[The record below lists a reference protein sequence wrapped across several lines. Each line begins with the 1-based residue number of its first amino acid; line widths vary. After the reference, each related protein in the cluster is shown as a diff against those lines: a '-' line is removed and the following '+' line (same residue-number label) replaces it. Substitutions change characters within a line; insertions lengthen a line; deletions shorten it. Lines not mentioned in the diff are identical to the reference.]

1 MDYEKIRR
9 KTRAVTIGSV
19 TIGSGHPIAV
29 QSMLNTDTADAEAC
43 TEQARKLEDAGCD
56 IIRLTVPSAEYAETI
71 YKMKNAGIKAP
82 LVADIH
88 FDYRLALE
96 AMDNGADKIR
106 INPGN
111 IGDKWKTKMVV
122 EKARDTGK
130 AIRIGLNTGSLP
142 KHGKNDDVV
151 ELMVN
156 TALEYIS
163 DFEAWNF
170 NNIVVSL
177 KSSDIDNTMRAAR
190 LFNEKSG
197 YPFHLGVTEAGN
209 AITSAVRSTWAL
221 GNLLKEGIGDTIRVS
236 INGSIEDEVL
246 CANEILR
253 TLGLKKGGVRIVACP
268 RCGRHTFDSHGFLNE
283 IQHRLL
289 TLNKDITVAVMGC
302 SVNGPGEAHGADF
315 AVCGNGRKIFVYSH
329 GSLVSSLSSKEEAEK
344 ELFRL
349 IEEE

>member
-1 MDYEKIRR
+1 MNSNYVAQIRDIKI
-9 KTRAVTIGSV
+9 GGDESV
-19 TIGSGHPIAV
+19 KVQTMYDDKISGINPEIV
-29 QSMLNTDTADAEAC
+29 VKRINDLSLM
-43 TEQARKLEDAGCD
+43 GCD
-56 IIRLTVPSAEYAETI
+56 LIRFSYVSKEDGENFKYITSHSPIPV
-71 YKMKNAGIKAP
+71 
-82 LVADIH
+82 VADIH
-88 FDYRLALE
+88 FDYKLALE

-111 IGDKWKTKMVV
+111 IGDKWKTKLVV

-156 TALEYIS
+156 TALDYIS

-170 NNIVVSL
+170 KNIVVSL
-177 KSSDIDNTMRAAR
+177 KSSDIDNTVRAAR
-190 LFNEKSG
+190 LFKEKSG

-253 TLGLKKGGVRIVACP
+253 TIGLKKGGVRIVACP
-268 RCGRHTFDSHGFLNE
+268 RCGRHTFDSHEFLSE
-283 IQHRLL
+283 IQHKLL

-329 GSLVSSLSSKEEAEK
+329 GSLVTSLSSKEDAEK

>member
-1 MDYEKIRR
+1 MNSNYVAQIRDIKI
-9 KTRAVTIGSV
+9 GGDESV
-19 TIGSGHPIAV
+19 KVQTMYDDKISGINPEIV
-29 QSMLNTDTADAEAC
+29 VKRINDLSLM
-43 TEQARKLEDAGCD
+43 GCD
-56 IIRLTVPSAEYAETI
+56 LIRFSYVSKEDGENFKYITSHSPIPV
-71 YKMKNAGIKAP
+71 
-82 LVADIH
+82 VADIH
-88 FDYRLALE
+88 FDYKLALE

-111 IGDKWKTKMVV
+111 IGDKWKTKLVV

-142 KHGKNDDVV
+142 KHGKDDDVV

-156 TALEYIS
+156 TALDYIS

-170 NNIVVSL
+170 KNIVVSL

-190 LFNEKSG
+190 LFKEKSG

-253 TLGLKKGGVRIVACP
+253 TMGLKKGGVRIVACP
-268 RCGRHTFDSHGFLNE
+268 RCGRHTFDSHGFLSE
-283 IQHRLL
+283 IQHKLL

-329 GSLVSSLSSKEEAEK
+329 GTLVSSLTSKEEAEK

-349 IEEE
+349 IEEQ

>member
-1 MDYEKIRR
+1 MNSNYEAQVRDIKI
-9 KTRAVTIGSV
+9 GGDESV
-19 TIGSGHPIAV
+19 KVQTMYDDKISGINPEIV
-29 QSMLNTDTADAEAC
+29 VKRINDLSLM
-43 TEQARKLEDAGCD
+43 GCD
-56 IIRLTVPSAEYAETI
+56 LIRFSYVSKEDGENFKYITSHSPIPV
-71 YKMKNAGIKAP
+71 
-82 LVADIH
+82 VADIH
-88 FDYRLALE
+88 FDYKLALE

-111 IGDKWKTKMVV
+111 IGDKWKTKLVV

-142 KHGKNDDVV
+142 KHGKDDDVV

-156 TALEYIS
+156 TALDYIS

-170 NNIVVSL
+170 RNIVVSL

-190 LFNEKSG
+190 LFKEKSG

-268 RCGRHTFDSHGFLNE
+268 RCGRHTFDSHGFLSE
-283 IQHRLL
+283 IQHKLL

-329 GSLVSSLSSKEEAEK
+329 GTLVSSLTSKEEAEK

-349 IEEE
+349 IEEQ

>member
-1 MDYEKIRR
+1 MNSKYIAQVRDIKI
-9 KTRAVTIGSV
+9 GGDESV
-19 TIGSGHPIAV
+19 KVQTMYDDKISGINPEIV
-29 QSMLNTDTADAEAC
+29 VKRINDLSLM
-43 TEQARKLEDAGCD
+43 GCD
-56 IIRLTVPSAEYAETI
+56 LIRFSYVS
-71 YKMKNAGIKAP
+71 KADGENFKYITSHSP
-82 LVADIH
+82 IPVVADIH
-88 FDYRLALE
+88 FDYKLALE

-111 IGDKWKTKMVV
+111 IGDKWKTKLVV

>member
-1 MDYEKIRR
+1 MNSKHIATVRDIKI
-9 KTRAVTIGSV
+9 GGDESV
-19 TIGSGHPIAV
+19 KVQTMYDDKISGINPELVVKRINDL
-29 QSMLNTDTADAEAC
+29 SLM
-43 TEQARKLEDAGCD
+43 GCD
-56 IIRLTVPSAEYAETI
+56 LIRFSYVSKEDGENFSYITSHSPIPV
-71 YKMKNAGIKAP
+71 
-82 LVADIH
+82 VADIH
-88 FDYRLALE
+88 FDYKLALE

-111 IGDKWKTKMVV
+111 IGDKWKTKLVV
-122 EKARDTGK
+122 EKARDMGK

-177 KSSDIDNTMRAAR
+177 KSSDIDNTVRAAR
-190 LFNEKSG
+190 LFKEKSD

-268 RCGRHTFDSHGFLNE
+268 RCGRHTFDSHGFLNG

>member
-1 MDYEKIRR
+1 MNSNYVAQIRDIKI
-9 KTRAVTIGSV
+9 GGDESV
-19 TIGSGHPIAV
+19 KVQTMYDDKISGINPEIV
-29 QSMLNTDTADAEAC
+29 VKRINDLSLM
-43 TEQARKLEDAGCD
+43 GCD
-56 IIRLTVPSAEYAETI
+56 LIRFSYVSKEDGENFKYITSHSPIPV
-71 YKMKNAGIKAP
+71 
-82 LVADIH
+82 VADIH
-88 FDYRLALE
+88 FDYKLALE

-111 IGDKWKTKMVV
+111 IGDKWKTKLVV

-142 KHGKNDDVV
+142 KHGKDDDVV

-156 TALEYIS
+156 TALDYIS

-170 NNIVVSL
+170 KNIVVSL

-190 LFNEKSG
+190 LFKEKSG

>member
-1 MDYEKIRR
+1 MNSNYVAQIRDIKI
-9 KTRAVTIGSV
+9 GGDESV
-19 TIGSGHPIAV
+19 KVQTMYDDKISGINPEIV
-29 QSMLNTDTADAEAC
+29 VKRINDLSLM
-43 TEQARKLEDAGCD
+43 GCD
-56 IIRLTVPSAEYAETI
+56 LIRFSYVSKEDGENFKYITSHSPIPV
-71 YKMKNAGIKAP
+71 
-82 LVADIH
+82 VADIH
-88 FDYRLALE
+88 FDYKLALE

-111 IGDKWKTKMVV
+111 IGDKWKTKLVV

-142 KHGKNDDVV
+142 KHGKDDDVV

-156 TALEYIS
+156 TALDYIS

-170 NNIVVSL
+170 KNIVVSL

-190 LFNEKSG
+190 LFKEKSG

-329 GSLVSSLSSKEEAEK
+329 GSLVTSLSSKEEAEK

>member
-1 MDYEKIRR
+1 MNSNYVAQIRDIKI
-9 KTRAVTIGSV
+9 GGDESV
-19 TIGSGHPIAV
+19 KVQTMYDDKISGINPEIV
-29 QSMLNTDTADAEAC
+29 VKRINDLSLM
-43 TEQARKLEDAGCD
+43 GCD
-56 IIRLTVPSAEYAETI
+56 LIRFSYVSKEDGENFKYITSHSPIPV
-71 YKMKNAGIKAP
+71 
-82 LVADIH
+82 VADIH
-88 FDYRLALE
+88 FDYKLALE

-111 IGDKWKTKMVV
+111 IGDKWKTKLVV

-156 TALEYIS
+156 TALDYIS

-170 NNIVVSL
+170 KNIVVSL

-190 LFNEKSG
+190 LFKEKSG

-253 TLGLKKGGVRIVACP
+253 TMGLKKGGVRIVACP
-268 RCGRHTFDSHGFLNE
+268 RCGRHTFDSHGFLTE
-283 IQHRLL
+283 IQHKLL

>member
-1 MDYEKIRR
+1 MNSNYVAQIRDIKI
-9 KTRAVTIGSV
+9 GGDESV
-19 TIGSGHPIAV
+19 KVQTMYDDKISGINPETVVKRINDL
-29 QSMLNTDTADAEAC
+29 SLM
-43 TEQARKLEDAGCD
+43 GCD
-56 IIRLTVPSAEYAETI
+56 LIRFSYVSKEDGENFKYITSHSPIPV
-71 YKMKNAGIKAP
+71 
-82 LVADIH
+82 VADIH
-88 FDYRLALE
+88 FDYKLALE

-111 IGDKWKTKMVV
+111 IGDKWKTKLVV

-142 KHGKNDDVV
+142 KHGKDDDVV

-156 TALEYIS
+156 TALDYIS

-170 NNIVVSL
+170 RNIVVSL

-190 LFNEKSG
+190 LFKEKSG

-253 TLGLKKGGVRIVACP
+253 TMGLKKGGVRIVACP
-268 RCGRHTFDSHGFLNE
+268 RCGRHTFDSHGFLSE
-283 IQHRLL
+283 IQHKLL

-329 GSLVSSLSSKEEAEK
+329 GSLVTSLSSKEEAEK

>member
-1 MDYEKIRR
+1 MNSKYIAQVRDIKI
-9 KTRAVTIGSV
+9 GGDESV
-19 TIGSGHPIAV
+19 KVQTMYDDKISGINPEIV
-29 QSMLNTDTADAEAC
+29 VKRINDLSLM
-43 TEQARKLEDAGCD
+43 GCD
-56 IIRLTVPSAEYAETI
+56 LIRFSYVS
-71 YKMKNAGIKAP
+71 KADGENFKYITSHSP
-82 LVADIH
+82 IPVVADIH
-88 FDYRLALE
+88 FDYKLALE

-111 IGDKWKTKMVV
+111 IGDKWKTKLVV

-142 KHGKNDDVV
+142 KHGKDDDVV

-156 TALEYIS
+156 TALDYIS

-170 NNIVVSL
+170 RNIVVSL

-190 LFNEKSG
+190 LFKEKSG

-253 TLGLKKGGVRIVACP
+253 TMGLKKGGVRIVACP
-268 RCGRHTFDSHGFLNE
+268 RCGRHTFDSHGFLTE
-283 IQHRLL
+283 IQHKLL

-329 GSLVSSLSSKEEAEK
+329 GTLVSSLTSKEEAEK

>member
-1 MDYEKIRR
+1 MNSKYIAQVRDIKI
-9 KTRAVTIGSV
+9 GGDESV
-19 TIGSGHPIAV
+19 KVQTMYDDKISGINPEIV
-29 QSMLNTDTADAEAC
+29 VKRINDLSLM
-43 TEQARKLEDAGCD
+43 GCD
-56 IIRLTVPSAEYAETI
+56 LIRFSYVS
-71 YKMKNAGIKAP
+71 KADGENFKYITSHSP
-82 LVADIH
+82 IPVVADIH
-88 FDYRLALE
+88 FDYKLALE

-111 IGDKWKTKMVV
+111 IGDKWKTKLVV

-142 KHGKNDDVV
+142 KHGKDDDVV

-156 TALEYIS
+156 TALDYIS

-170 NNIVVSL
+170 RNIVVSL

-190 LFNEKSG
+190 LFKEKSD

-253 TLGLKKGGVRIVACP
+253 TMGIKKGGVRIVACP
-268 RCGRHTFDSHGFLNE
+268 RCGRHTFDSHGFLSE
-283 IQHRLL
+283 IQHKLL
-289 TLNKDITVAVMGC
+289 TLNKNITVAVMGC

-329 GSLVSSLSSKEEAEK
+329 GTLVSSLSSKEEAEK

-349 IEEE
+349 IEEQ

>member
-1 MDYEKIRR
+1 MNSNYVAQIRDIKI
-9 KTRAVTIGSV
+9 GGDESV
-19 TIGSGHPIAV
+19 KVQTMYDDKISGINPEIV
-29 QSMLNTDTADAEAC
+29 VKRINDLSLM
-43 TEQARKLEDAGCD
+43 GCD
-56 IIRLTVPSAEYAETI
+56 LIRFSYVSKEDGENFKYITSHSPIPV
-71 YKMKNAGIKAP
+71 
-82 LVADIH
+82 VADIH
-88 FDYRLALE
+88 FDYKLALE

-111 IGDKWKTKMVV
+111 IGDKWKTKLVV

-142 KHGKNDDVV
+142 KHGKDDDVV

-156 TALEYIS
+156 TALDYIS

-170 NNIVVSL
+170 RNIVVSL

-190 LFNEKSG
+190 LFKEKSG

-209 AITSAVRSTWAL
+209 AITSAVRSTWAI

-268 RCGRHTFDSHGFLNE
+268 RCGRHTFDSHGFLSE
-283 IQHRLL
+283 IQHKLL

-329 GSLVSSLSSKEEAEK
+329 GTLVSSLTSKEEAEK

-349 IEEE
+349 IEEQ

>member
-1 MDYEKIRR
+1 MNSNYVAQIRDIKIGGDESI
-9 KTRAVTIGSV
+9 KVQTMYDDKI
-19 TIGSGHPIAV
+19 SGINPEIV
-29 QSMLNTDTADAEAC
+29 VKRINDLSLM
-43 TEQARKLEDAGCD
+43 GCD
-56 IIRLTVPSAEYAETI
+56 LIRFSYVSKEDGENFKYITSHSPIPV
-71 YKMKNAGIKAP
+71 
-82 LVADIH
+82 VADIH
-88 FDYRLALE
+88 FDYKLALE

-111 IGDKWKTKMVV
+111 IGDKWKTKLVV

-142 KHGKNDDVV
+142 KHGKDDDVV

-156 TALEYIS
+156 TALDYIS

-170 NNIVVSL
+170 RNIVVSL

-190 LFNEKSG
+190 LFKEKSG

-253 TLGLKKGGVRIVACP
+253 TMGLKKGGVRIVACP
-268 RCGRHTFDSHGFLNE
+268 RCGRHTFDSHGFLTE
-283 IQHRLL
+283 IQHKLL

-329 GSLVSSLSSKEEAEK
+329 GSLVTSLSSKEEAEK

>member
-1 MDYEKIRR
+1 MNSNYVAQIRDIKI
-9 KTRAVTIGSV
+9 GGDESV
-19 TIGSGHPIAV
+19 KVQTMYDDKISGINPEIV
-29 QSMLNTDTADAEAC
+29 VKRINDLSLM
-43 TEQARKLEDAGCD
+43 GCD
-56 IIRLTVPSAEYAETI
+56 LIRFSYVSKEDGENFKYITSHSPIPV
-71 YKMKNAGIKAP
+71 
-82 LVADIH
+82 VADIH
-88 FDYRLALE
+88 FDYKLALE

-111 IGDKWKTKMVV
+111 IGDKWKTKLVV

-142 KHGKNDDVV
+142 KHGKDDDVV

-156 TALEYIS
+156 TALDYIS

-170 NNIVVSL
+170 RNIVVSL
-177 KSSDIDNTMRAAR
+177 KSSDIDNTIRAAR
-190 LFNEKSG
+190 LFKEKSG

-253 TLGLKKGGVRIVACP
+253 TMGLKKGGVRIVACP
-268 RCGRHTFDSHGFLNE
+268 RCGRHTFDSHGFLTE
-283 IQHRLL
+283 IQHKLL

-329 GSLVSSLSSKEEAEK
+329 GSLVTSLSSKEEAEK

>member
-1 MDYEKIRR
+1 MNSNYVAQIRDIKI
-9 KTRAVTIGSV
+9 GGDESV
-19 TIGSGHPIAV
+19 KVQTMYDDKISGINPEIV
-29 QSMLNTDTADAEAC
+29 VKRINDLSLM
-43 TEQARKLEDAGCD
+43 GCD
-56 IIRLTVPSAEYAETI
+56 LIRFSYVSKEDGENFKYITSHSPIPVVS
-71 YKMKNAGIKAP
+71 
-82 LVADIH
+82 DIH
-88 FDYRLALE
+88 FDYKLALE

-111 IGDKWKTKMVV
+111 IGDKWKTKLVV

-142 KHGKNDDVV
+142 KHGKDDDVV

-156 TALEYIS
+156 TALDYIS

-170 NNIVVSL
+170 RNIVVSL

-190 LFNEKSG
+190 LFKEKSG

-268 RCGRHTFDSHGFLNE
+268 RCGRHTFDSHGFLSE
-283 IQHRLL
+283 IQHKLL

-329 GSLVSSLSSKEEAEK
+329 GTLVSSLTSKEEAEK

-349 IEEE
+349 IEEQ

>member
-1 MDYEKIRR
+1 MNSKHIAQVRDIKI
-9 KTRAVTIGSV
+9 GGDESV
-19 TIGSGHPIAV
+19 KVQTMYDDKISGINPEIV
-29 QSMLNTDTADAEAC
+29 VKRINDLSLM
-43 TEQARKLEDAGCD
+43 GCD
-56 IIRLTVPSAEYAETI
+56 LIRFSYVS
-71 YKMKNAGIKAP
+71 KADGENFKYITSHSP
-82 LVADIH
+82 IPVVADIH
-88 FDYRLALE
+88 FDYKLALE

-111 IGDKWKTKMVV
+111 IGDKWKTKLVV

-142 KHGKNDDVV
+142 KHGKDDDVV

-156 TALEYIS
+156 TALDYIS

-170 NNIVVSL
+170 RNIVVSL

-190 LFNEKSG
+190 LFKEKSG

-268 RCGRHTFDSHGFLNE
+268 RCGRHTFDSHGFLSE
-283 IQHRLL
+283 IQHKLL

-329 GSLVSSLSSKEEAEK
+329 GTLVSSLTSKEEAEK

-349 IEEE
+349 IEEQ